1 MTTESAD
8 NRAGRVQAAGQTAKE
23 QASATAGQAGKAA
36 GEVAGTALD
45 QAKTVAGEA
54 RRHAGSAV
62 GDIRGR
68 VTEEVEGQTQ
78 RAAGTVRQW
87 ADDLAELAGNASDDS
102 PARSL
107 VSQVA
112 DGGHRAAD
120 YLDDHGVQGMAE
132 DLKGFARRRPGA
144 FLASAALAGLAV
156 GRMAKAGSKAQ
167 SGQGSQQDQIPD
179 WRDRSEQVP
188 EGTVR
193 PDPQFYP
200 QGAVQPEP
208 GPYPQGAVQPEPRPY
223 PQGAVQPEPRP
234 YPEV

>member
-1 MTTESAD
+1 MSTESAD
-8 NRAGRVQAAGQTAKE
+8 STAGRVQAAGQTVKE

-54 RRHAGSAV
+54 RQQAGSAV
-62 GDIRGR
+62 GDLRGR
-68 VTEEVEGQTQ
+68 VTEEVEGQTR

-87 ADDLAELAGNASDDS
+87 ADDLVELAGNAPGGS

-120 YLDDHGVQGMAE
+120 YLDDHGVEGMAE
-132 DLKGFARRRPGA
+132 DVKGFARRRPGA
-144 FLASAALAGLAV
+144 FLASAALAGFAV

-167 SGQGSQQDQIPD
+167 SGQGSQQDPIPV
-179 WRDRSEQVP
+179 WRGRSPGMP
-188 EGTVR
+188 ERTVR
-193 PDPQFYP
+193 PEPQSYP
-200 QGAVQPEP
+200 HGAVQPEP
-208 GPYPQGAVQPEPRPY
+208 GPYPQGTVR
-223 PQGAVQPEPRP
+223 PEPRP

>member
-1 MTTESAD
+1 MGTESAVGGT
-8 NRAGRVQAAGQTAKE
+8 GRVQAAGQSAKE

-54 RRHAGSAV
+54 RRQAGSAV
-62 GDIRGR
+62 GDLRSR
-68 VTEEVEGQTQ
+68 VTEEVEGQTR

-87 ADDLAELAGNASDDS
+87 ADDLAELAGKASDDS
-102 PARSL
+102 PARGL
-107 VSQVA
+107 VSQMA

-156 GRMAKAGSKAQ
+156 GRMAKAGSKVQ
-167 SGQGSQQDQIPD
+167 SGQGSQPAQTEVPGDGSPGVPD
-179 WRDRSEQVP
+179 R
-188 EGTVR
+188 TVR
-193 PDPQFYP
+193 PEPQSYP
-200 QGAVQPEP
+200 QGAVQPDS
-208 GPYPQGAVQPEPRPY
+208 GPYPQGTVRPEPRL
-223 PQGAVQPEPRP
+223 